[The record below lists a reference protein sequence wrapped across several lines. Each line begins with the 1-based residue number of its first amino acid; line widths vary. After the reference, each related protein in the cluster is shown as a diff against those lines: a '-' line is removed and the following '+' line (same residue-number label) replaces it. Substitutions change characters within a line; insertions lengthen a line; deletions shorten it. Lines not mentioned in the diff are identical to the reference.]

1 MNKTVL
7 NWIGQALA
15 IIALSMVTV
24 TTVVAQ
30 SVDEDFARELKLVEG
45 LKVYN
50 DQLKKQLD
58 AQVKAQSDIRK
69 SIANSK
75 DLEPQVV
82 PLMSKML
89 GALEQFVRADLPF
102 HLEERLE
109 SISELKSLMLNSEAS
124 NSDRFRNIMDIY
136 TVETEYGNTY
146 EAYPGTVTIEGN
158 ETPVDMLRVG
168 RLGLYYQT
176 KDQKQSGMYDLASK
190 GFKPLPDGANR
201 NIRKAIK
208 VAAKTIAPELMSIPI
223 SAPEGV

>member
-1 MNKTVL
+1 MKKTVL

-15 IIALSMVTV
+15 IVAISSVAV

-50 DQLKKQLD
+50 DQLQKQID
-58 AQVKAQSDIRK
+58 AQQKAQADIRK
-69 SIANSK
+69 SIDSSK
-75 DLEPQVV
+75 DLEPQIV
-82 PLMSKML
+82 PLLNKML
-89 GALEQFVRADLPF
+89 GALERFIQADLPF
-102 HLEERLE
+102 RHEERLE
-109 SISELKSLMLNSEAS
+109 SIGDLKALMLNSEAS

-136 TVETEYGNTY
+136 SVETEYGNTY
-146 EAYPGTVTIEGN
+146 EAYPGTVSIDGV

-176 KDQKQSGMYDLASK
+176 KDQKQSGRYDLASQS
-190 GFKPLPDGANR
+190 FQPLPDSANR

-208 VAAKTIAPELMSIPI
+208 IAAKTIAPELMSIPI